1 MQLESY
7 LEEIRE
13 HVAVAAEAAGDEAQA
28 LAERLMAPLDAA
40 VQLAL
45 QHALADAADEITT
58 ELAPAAV
65 ELRVRGRELAFVVT
79 APPTDQSVDEAR
91 APSDA
96 VPDDDGGEMARINV
110 RMPEQLKARVEQAAD
125 AQRLSTNAWLV
136 RAATAALERVDA
148 PIHHSRPARGGQR
161 YRGWAK

>member
-1 MQLESY
+1 MQLEPY

-13 HVAVAAEAAGDEAQA
+13 HVAVAAEAAGPEARV
-28 LAERLMAPLDAA
+28 LAERLIAPLDAA

-79 APPTDQSVDEAR
+79 SLPTEPSVDESS

-96 VPDDDGGEMARINV
+96 APDDDSGEIARINV
-110 RMPEQLKARVEQAAD
+110 RMPEHLKARVEHAAD
-125 AQRLSTNAWLV
+125 AQRMSTNAWLV
-136 RAATAALERVDA
+136 RAATAALERVDPPMHNSRA
-148 PIHHSRPARGGQR
+148 PRGGQR